1 MPTITDN
8 LQLVLIELKRQKKES
23 FPDHICAQANR
34 VICSASSIC
43 ENANLIK
50 YGCAD
55 DADGLKGYLENSL
68 ISTMATC
75 LRMLEDFEK

>member
-34 VICSASSIC
+34 VMCSASSIS
-43 ENANLIK
+43 ENAHLIK

-75 LRMLEDFEK
+75 LRMLEELEK